1 MSSNTLEF
9 CDSIDERTSSK
20 KPCTAS
26 HSESESQNLFS
37 GNCKF
42 TVKFTHKHFTIFF
55 VCLIFLAHYSS
66 EIKPLEHPYIEVTQP
81 EAEATKVRCLL
92 KMEHWIIQCS
102 KMRQKGFFYVMKEYC
117 KKYTY
122 SKHID
127 FRSLENLK
135 NDLFLGKNQNPK
147 KMEIIIRILKHFEM
161 HWPHSTI
168 LNSWRTLKKLQALA
182 LISKGGKEKD
192 ARKIRYSNIAA
203 LVTTMKVETSI

>member
-1 MSSNTLEF
+1 MWSN
-9 CDSIDERTSSK
+9 I
-20 KPCTAS
+20 A
-26 HSESESQNLFS
+26 
-37 GNCKF
+37 
-42 TVKFTHKHFTIFF
+42 
-55 VCLIFLAHYSS
+55 
-66 EIKPLEHPYIEVTQP
+66 
-81 EAEATKVRCLL
+81 
-92 KMEHWIIQCS
+92 
-102 KMRQKGFFYVMKEYC
+102 

>member
-1 MSSNTLEF
+1 MWSN
-9 CDSIDERTSSK
+9 I
-20 KPCTAS
+20 A
-26 HSESESQNLFS
+26 
-37 GNCKF
+37 
-42 TVKFTHKHFTIFF
+42 
-55 VCLIFLAHYSS
+55 
-66 EIKPLEHPYIEVTQP
+66 
-81 EAEATKVRCLL
+81 
-92 KMEHWIIQCS
+92 
-102 KMRQKGFFYVMKEYC
+102 

-135 NDLFLGKNQNPK
+135 NHFFLGKNQNPK